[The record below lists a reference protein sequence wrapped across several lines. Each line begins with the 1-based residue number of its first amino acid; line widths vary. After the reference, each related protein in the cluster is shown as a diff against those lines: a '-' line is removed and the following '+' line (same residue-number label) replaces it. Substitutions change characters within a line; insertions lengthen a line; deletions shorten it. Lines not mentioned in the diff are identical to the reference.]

1 MTISVFRVTDHST
14 VLEATGDD
22 AVEVMAKSDG
32 PAWKVIANDGV
43 DDEFR
48 TSIARAVD
56 DDAIDPIG

>member
-1 MTISVFRVTDHST
+1 MTDHST